1 MTTFLVSIG
10 IGLSTAAILSLSA
23 VAFTLEYAVSR
34 IANFAHG
41 EFLTIGAYAAYSG
54 QAITHPQPGDLDII
68 EQPSG
73 ELLVEPTPV
82 RGTKG
87 LGTRPTGPLTR

>member
-1 MTTFLVSIG
+1 MTTFLVTVG

-41 EFLTIGAYAAYSG
+41 EFLTIGAYAAYSRADDLPSERRG
-54 QAITHPQPGDLDII
+54 RPRWSPRRPGWS
-68 EQPSG
+68 PGWS
-73 ELLVEPTPV
+73 
-82 RGTKG
+82 
-87 LGTRPTGPLTR
+87 

>member
-41 EFLTIGAYAAYSG
+41 EFLTLGAYAAYSG
-54 QAITHPQPGDLDII
+54 QTIFHQNVAAAAVIAATF
-68 EQPSG
+68 
-73 ELLVEPTPV
+73 
-82 RGTKG
+82 
-87 LGTRPTGPLTR
+87 

>member
-1 MTTFLVSIG
+1 MTTFLVTIG

-41 EFLTIGAYAAYSG
+41 EFLTLGAYAAYSG
-54 QAITHPQPGDLDII
+54 RRSSTRTSRRQPWS
-68 EQPSG
+68 P
-73 ELLVEPTPV
+73 
-82 RGTKG
+82 R
-87 LGTRPTGPLTR
+87 RPGRPPGWR